1 MELTTLHIAFIII
14 TFIILVALLLKKEIV
29 IPCIVG
35 ILVIGFI
42 YSLSIVNP
50 DTKQHLSIGE
60 SLIKSVQT
68 LNNSIVN
75 SFIELLGIIVVIALV
90 VSMSKAMISLGA
102 DEVMMH
108 PIRKIIKNNKAAFW
122 IIGFTMLIVSWLIWP
137 SPAVALIGALL
148 LPVAGEVG
156 LPVIWAAVSM
166 NIFGHGIGLSSDFVI
181 QGAPSITAK
190 AAGLDPNA
198 VMRASIPLWITM
210 SVVTAGVAFFM
221 MLREMMANKATQSE
235 TKKELVLKEIKKPV
249 LARWIAFIMPLCFIA
264 DIAVMIHYKIN
275 GGDATALVAG
285 TALILTCVITILD
298 KGLGQALETSTDHI
312 KEGFKFA
319 MKIFAPVIVIAAFFF
334 LGSEGFAQ
342 KVLGPDATGLL
353 NDIGLWL
360 SAHVPLSKL
369 TMILTTSSVGFITGL
384 DGSGFSGL
392 PLVGSI
398 AQTFSSVGHVNVA
411 SLAALGQIITVW
423 VGGGTIIPWG
433 VIPVAAICGVE
444 ATELAR
450 KNLIPVLCGFAATI
464 VVGLFLI

>member
-1 MELTTLHIAFIII
+1 MALTSLHIAYIII
-14 TFIILVALLLKKEIV
+14 TLVVLIALLCKKEIV
-29 IPCIVG
+29 IPCVAG
-35 ILVIGFI
+35 ILVIGFV
-42 YSLSIVNP
+42 YSGSVVKSI
-50 DTKQHLSIGE
+50 QI
-60 SLIKSVQT
+60 
-68 LNNSIVN
+68 LNNALIH
-75 SFIELLGIIVVIALV
+75 SFIELLSIIIVIALV
-90 VSMSKAMISLGA
+90 VSMSKAMIALGA

-108 PIRKIIKNNKAAFW
+108 PVRKIIRNNKAAFW

-156 LPVIWAAVSM
+156 LPVIWAAVAM

-181 QGAPSITAK
+181 QGAPSITGT
-190 AAGLDPNA
+190 AAGLDANQI
-198 VMRASIPLWITM
+198 MKASIPLWLTM

-221 MLREMMANKATQSE
+221 MLRDLMLNKGSQTAV
-235 TKKELVLKEIKKPV
+235 KKEMVLKEIKKPK
-249 LARWIAFIMPLCFIA
+249 LARFIAIAMPLAFIA
-264 DIAVMIHYKIN
+264 DIVVMISFKIN

-298 KGLGQALETSTDHI
+298 KGLGEALETATDHI

-319 MKIFAPVIVIAAFFF
+319 IKIFAPVVVIAAFFF
-334 LGSEGFAQ
+334 MGSEGFAQ

-360 SAHVPLSKL
+360 SSHIPLSKL
-369 TMILTTSSVGFITGL
+369 TMVLSETSVGVITGL

-398 AQTFSSVGHVNVA
+398 AQTFSSVGNIHVA
-411 SLAALGQIITVW
+411 TLAALGQIVTVW

-433 VIPVAAICGVE
+433 VIPVAAICGIE

-450 KNLIPVLCGFAATI
+450 KNLIPVLCGFGATI
-464 VVGLFLI
+464 IVAMFLI